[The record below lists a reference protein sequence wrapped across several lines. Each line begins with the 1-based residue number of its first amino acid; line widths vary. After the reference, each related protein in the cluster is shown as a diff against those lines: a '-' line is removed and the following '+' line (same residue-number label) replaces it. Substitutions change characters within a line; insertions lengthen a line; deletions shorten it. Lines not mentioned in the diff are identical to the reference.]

1 MKRQLLAAGFF
12 LVSLGIPTK
21 AFAASFSQFFIF
33 GDSLSD
39 TGNAFTATGGLVNPQ
54 KAIPP
59 SPPFAP
65 GRFSNGKVW
74 VDYAGEQLK
83 LNPIPSL
90 TVQPG
95 TIPRQ
100 GVNFAIGGAETGLQ
114 STFPGTTFTVPGVL
128 SQIGQ
133 FRQNSPVADPNAL
146 YAVFAGGNDYFFN
159 ANPNVNQVV
168 QNLSV
173 AVDSLAQAGAKNIV
187 VLNLPNLGDSPFSTV
202 RGTSQQLNNLTKQH
216 NTQLAVALQGLRS
229 TNPNVNLTSV
239 DINSLFDLVRGNPA
253 RFGLKDVKNPC
264 VVGDLTNII
273 SACINPDDFLFFDAV
288 HPTTKVHDLIAKAT
302 LASIAG
308 KSIPESSSVLGILAL
323 GALGTFALK
332 RKQLL
337 SSTK

>member
-1 MKRQLLAAGFF
+1 MKQQLLAAGFF

-39 TGNAFTATGGLVNPQ
+39 TGNVFTATGGLTNPQ

-59 SPPFAP
+59 SPPYAP

-74 VDYAGEQLK
+74 VDYAGEQFK
-83 LNPIPSL
+83 LNPIPSAAIQ
-90 TVQPG
+90 TG
-95 TIPRQ
+95 IIPRQ
-100 GVNFAIGGAETGLQ
+100 GVNFAIGGAETGFQ
-114 STFPGTTFTVPGVL
+114 STFPGTQFNIPGVL
-128 SQIGQ
+128 SQVGL
-133 FRQNSPVADPNAL
+133 FSQNFPVADPNAL
-146 YAVFAGGNDYFFN
+146 YAVFAGANDYFFN
-159 ANPNVNQVV
+159 VNPNVNKVV

-173 AVDSLAQAGAKNIV
+173 AVGTLAQAGAKNIV
-187 VLNLPNLGDSPFSTV
+187 VFNLPNLGETPFSRV

-239 DINSLFDLVRGNPA
+239 DINSLFDLVRGNPT
-253 RFGLKDVKNPC
+253 RFGLKDVTNPC
-264 VVGDLTNII
+264 VIGDATNII
-273 SACINPDDFLFFDAV
+273 SACSNPDDFLFFDAV
-288 HPTTKVHDLIAKAT
+288 HPTTKVHDLIAKGT

-308 KSIPESSSVLGILAL
+308 KSIPEPSSVLSLLAL

-332 RKQLL
+332 RKQVL
-337 SSTK
+337 SSSK